1 MTDEYKYL
9 GFLESEKLLDTVQGL
24 KTQELAQVCV
34 LYFWKKNEN
43 EILHS
48 DSEKNWSMI
57 LYFIDY
63 KLFAIQI
70 SVRNIYLFKAVMH

>member
-1 MTDEYKYL
+1 MKMKFY
-9 GFLESEKLLDTVQGL
+9 
-24 KTQELAQVCV
+24 
-34 LYFWKKNEN
+34 
-43 EILHS
+43 S

-70 SVRNIYLFKAVMH
+70 SVRNIYLFKAILH